1 MEGPGKH
8 SGGAPNMKAAIY
20 TSYGL
25 PDVVRITDVEKP
37 IPKDD
42 EVLIKLQAA
51 SVNVAGLTALQGL
64 RDHGKIRPGSKV
76 LINGAAGGVGT
87 FAVQIAKTF
96 GAHVTGVCS
105 TRNVELV
112 RSIGADEVIDYTQSD
127 FTTSNQR
134 YDLILECVG
143 NHSFSECRRVL
154 TAAGRLVMVGAP
166 HEMSV
171 IGLLASMIKP
181 LLLSLF
187 VSQKA
192 VIFIAKSS
200 QEDLTLLGELIVS
213 RKLKP
218 VID

>member
-1 MEGPGKH
+1 MPRLGVDTLRYLER
-8 SGGAPNMKAAIY
+8 
-20 TSYGL
+20 TL
-25 PDVVRITDVEKP
+25 
-37 IPKDD
+37 
-42 EVLIKLQAA
+42 EVLNIYPVFLRH
-51 SVNVAGLTALQGL
+51 VADPPTLPEVVA
-64 RDHGKIRPGSKV
+64 
-76 LINGAAGGVGT
+76 
-87 FAVQIAKTF
+87 QI
-96 GAHVTGVCS
+96 
-105 TRNVELV
+105 L
-112 RSIGADEVIDYTQSD
+112 GADEVIDYTQDD

-187 VSQKA
+187 VSQRA

-218 VID
+218 VIDGRYSLSDAANAIRIVEEGHARGKVIITLDRAHEI